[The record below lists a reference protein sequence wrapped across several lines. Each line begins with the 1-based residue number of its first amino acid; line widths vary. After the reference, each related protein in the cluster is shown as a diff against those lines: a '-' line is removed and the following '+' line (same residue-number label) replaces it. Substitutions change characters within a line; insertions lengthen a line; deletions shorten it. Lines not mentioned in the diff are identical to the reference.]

1 MLHHNRVSIFV
12 SLSKEIIFYYFKI
25 LKHHMSFLLAQM
37 KELKKTYFHSFS
49 GAENEP
55 RDIHPLPNHPLYGVS

>member
-1 MLHHNRVSIFV
+1 MILAKVIEQIPKDVLYDF
-12 SLSKEIIFYYFKI
+12 LCFYTHI
-25 LKHHMSFLLAQM
+25 DSFI
-37 KELKKTYFHSFS
+37 HSCVPLVASGKAERS